1 MDCSLPVSSVHGIL
15 QARILEWVSM
25 SFSRGSS
32 QPRDRTQ
39 LSALGGGLSTIWA
52 TREALA
58 VLEFPASLS
67 WETHTG
73 FLPVRPV
80 ILGFSCTEWVNTY
93 LENRIPRSVCLRWS
107 VLRWAETYLQCHPWL
122 LGHYC
127 ELEEG
132 RAGLGVGGS
141 SGWRE
146 MSPSSSSHPWGLT
159 GESWSPGTCLGCLSL
174 HFPSCPLYSFLHI
187 PDRRRIYWWSLPPH
201 PHVWGQGLW
210 RLRPRGGTSQGGKE
224 CRSLI
229 LLESLLLQPGL
240 HSQSWDSWIYSISEA
255 YGARKIM
262 CIHGSLISFF
272 PCDPKMYIY

>member
-132 RAGLGVGGS
+132 RAGLGVGGAAQED
-141 SGWRE
+141 GRCHPPHL
-146 MSPSSSSHPWGLT
+146 PSRGVWQGRVGHQVPVWGVCLFT
-159 GESWSPGTCLGCLSL
+159 FLPVLCTVSFTFQTGGESTGGL
-174 HFPSCPLYSFLHI
+174 FL
-187 PDRRRIYWWSLPPH
+187 
-201 PHVWGQGLW
+201 
-210 RLRPRGGTSQGGKE
+210 
-224 CRSLI
+224 LI
-229 LLESLLLQPGL
+229 LLSEGRACGGWDLEEELL
-240 HSQSWDSWIYSISEA
+240 
-255 YGARKIM
+255 R
-262 CIHGSLISFF
+262 
-272 PCDPKMYIY
+272 